1 MFVRACVRACVRAHV
16 PACAIDNAQYI
27 IAGRID
33 SVYGAQRG
41 RVRAVGYVRILANVM
56 ELFCYPDTALD
67 PGGIMVSHFIGLHNS
82 SVRPLGCIASVASL
96 AFVARG

>member
-1 MFVRACVRACVRAHV
+1 VRACVRACVRAHV
-16 PACAIDNAQYI
+16 PACAIDNAQYT

-56 ELFCYPDTALD
+56 GAVLLSGYGCRSRRDYGE
-67 PGGIMVSHFIGLHNS
+67 
-82 SVRPLGCIASVASL
+82 PLYWIT
-96 AFVARG
+96 

>member
-1 MFVRACVRACVRAHV
+1 VRAHV
-16 PACAIDNAQYI
+16 PACAIDNAQYT

-56 ELFCYPDTALD
+56 ELFCYPDTAVD
-67 PGGIMVSHFIGLHNS
+67 QGGIMVSHFIGLHNS